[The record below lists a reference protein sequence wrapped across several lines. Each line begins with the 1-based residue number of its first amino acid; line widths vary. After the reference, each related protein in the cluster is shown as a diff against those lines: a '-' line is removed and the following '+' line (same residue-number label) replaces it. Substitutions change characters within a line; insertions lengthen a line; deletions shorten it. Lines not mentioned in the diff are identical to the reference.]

1 MRNYKYMDRDIIII
15 GAGLSGL
22 ACALRLGASGYRVLV
37 LESNEG
43 PGGKISEKRA
53 HGYRFDTGASL
64 LTIPELMEDLLD
76 AAEAEER
83 VSIRQLDIICRYFY
97 SDGTIINAFRDTDDF
112 ATEIHKK
119 TGEKKESVLAFLRN
133 SRYLYDLTKD
143 TFIFSPF
150 RTLSNMFSRAALNVL
165 LHFRALDASRS
176 MHEKNS
182 RWFSDARTRQLFNRY
197 ATYSGSNPY
206 KAPATLNIIAH
217 LEHSGGA
224 YLPERGMFSLI
235 QVLYKSALA
244 KGVEFMF
251 NRRAEKI
258 ITGRKGTRGV
268 EAGGEILQSNIVVSD
283 ADIFSV
289 YNRLLV
295 QKKVPGY
302 LLRQELSSSAI
313 IFFWGI
319 KNTYPALETHNILFS
334 TDYKSEF
341 EYIFERKAVYDDP
354 TIYIYISSKIVHTDA
369 PAGCENWF
377 VMINSPVNE
386 GQDWDSCVAEA
397 RRNIISKINKTLDI
411 DIESYIEFE
420 DFADPRT
427 IEKNSS
433 SFKGALYGNSSNNK
447 MAAFFRH
454 PNFMCRFKGL
464 FFTGGSVHPG
474 GGIPLCLASAKI
486 VADKIMK
493 SHKLHL

>member
-1 MRNYKYMDRDIIII
+1 
-15 GAGLSGL
+15 
-22 ACALRLGASGYRVLV
+22 V
-37 LESNEG
+37 
-43 PGGKISEKRA
+43 
-53 HGYRFDTGASL
+53 
-64 LTIPELMEDLLD
+64 
-76 AAEAEER
+76 EER
-83 VSIRQLDIICRYFY
+83 VGIRQLDIICKYFY
-97 SDGTIINAFRDTDDF
+97 SDGTIINAFRDAGDF
-112 ATEIHKK
+112 ATEIQKK
-119 TGEKKESVLAFLRN
+119 TGEERKNVLAFLKK
-133 SRYLYDLTKD
+133 SRYLYELTKD

-150 RTLSNMFSRAALNVL
+150 RTLSNMFSRSALNVM
-165 LHFRALDASRS
+165 LHFRALDAFRS

-182 RWFSDARTRQLFNRY
+182 QWFSDTRIQQLFNRY

-224 YLPERGMFSLI
+224 YLPERGMFGLI

-251 NRRAEKI
+251 SRKAEKI

-268 EAGGEILQSNIVVSD
+268 ESGGEIIYSKIVVSD

-289 YNRLLV
+289 YNRLLG

-302 LLRQELSSSAI
+302 LLRQDLSSSAI

-319 KNTYPALETHNILFS
+319 KNTFPVLETHNILFS
-334 TDYKSEF
+334 GDYKSEF
-341 EYIFERKAVYDDP
+341 ECVFKRKEVYDDP
-354 TIYIYISSKIVHTDA
+354 TIYIYISSRIVHTDA
-369 PAGCENWF
+369 PSGCENWF

-386 GQDWDSCVAEA
+386 GQEWDRCVEEA
-397 RRNIISKINKTLDI
+397 RSSIISKINRTLDT
-411 DIESYIEFE
+411 DIESFIEFE

-433 SFKGALYGNSSNNK
+433 SYKGALYGNSSNNK

-454 PNFMCRFKGL
+454 PNFICRFKGL

>member
-1 MRNYKYMDRDIIII
+1 MDRDVIII

-22 ACALRLGASGYRVLV
+22 ACALRLAASGCRVLV
-37 LESNEG
+37 LDSNEG

-53 HGYRFDTGASL
+53 RGYRFDTGASL
-64 LTIPELMEDLLD
+64 LTLPGLIDDLLET
-76 AAEAEER
+76 AGVEER
-83 VSIRQLDIICRYFY
+83 VGIRQLDIICKYFY
-97 SDGTIINAFRDTDDF
+97 SDGTVINAFRDAGDF
-112 ATEIHKK
+112 ATEIQKK

-133 SRYLYDLTKD
+133 SRYMYELTKN

-150 RTLSNMFSRAALNVL
+150 RTLSNMFSRSALNVL
-165 LHFRALDASRS
+165 LHFHALDAFRS
-176 MHEKNS
+176 MNEKNN
-182 RWFSDARTRQLFNRY
+182 RWFSDARIRQLFNRY

-224 YLPERGMFSLI
+224 YLPEGGMYGLI

-251 NRRAEKI
+251 KTRAEKI
-258 ITGRKGTRGV
+258 ISGRKGTRGV
-268 EAGGEILQSNIVVSD
+268 ESGGEILRSKIVVSD

-289 YNRLLV
+289 YNRLLEP
-295 QKKVPGY
+295 KKVPGY
-302 LLRQELSSSAI
+302 LLKQELSSSAI

-319 KNTYPALETHNILFS
+319 KNKYPVLETHNILFS
-334 TDYKSEF
+334 GDYKSEF
-341 EYIFERKAVYDDP
+341 EYIFEKKAVYYDP
-354 TIYIYISSKIVHTDA
+354 TIYIYISSRIVHADA

-386 GQDWDSCVAEA
+386 GQDWDRCVAEA
-397 RRNIISKINKTLDI
+397 RSSIISKINRMLDT
-411 DIESYIEFE
+411 DIETYIEFE
-420 DFADPRT
+420 DSADPRT
-427 IEKNSS
+427 IEKSS
-433 SFKGALYGNSSNNK
+433 SSYKGALYGNSSNNK

-486 VADKIMK
+486 VADKIIK

>member
-1 MRNYKYMDRDIIII
+1 MERDVIII

-22 ACALRLGASGYRVLV
+22 ACSLRLAASGYRVLV

-43 PGGKISEKRA
+43 PGGKISKKRA
-53 HGYRFDTGASL
+53 RGYRFDTGASL
-64 LTIPELMEDLLD
+64 LTIPGLVDDLLD
-76 AAEAEER
+76 AAGVEER
-83 VSIRQLDIICRYFY
+83 VGIRQLDVICKYFY
-97 SDGTIINAFRDTDDF
+97 SDGTIINAFRDTGDF
-112 ATEIHKK
+112 ATEIQKK
-119 TGEKKESVLAFLRN
+119 TGEKRESVLAFLRN
-133 SRYLYDLTKD
+133 SRYLYELTKD

-150 RTLSNMFSRAALNVL
+150 RTLSNMFSRSAFNVL
-165 LHFRALDASRS
+165 LHFRALDAFRS
-176 MHEKNS
+176 MYEKNS

-206 KAPATLNIIAH
+206 TAPATLNIIAH
-217 LEHSGGA
+217 LEHGGGA
-224 YLPERGMFSLI
+224 YLPEGGMFSLI

-244 KGVEFMF
+244 KGVEFKF
-251 NRRAEKI
+251 KTRAEKI
-258 ITGRKGTRGV
+258 ITGRKGKRGV
-268 EAGGEILQSNIVVSD
+268 EAGGGTIQSNIVVSD

-289 YNRLLV
+289 YSRLLGR
-295 QKKVPGY
+295 KKVPGY

-319 KNTYPALETHNILFS
+319 KNTYPVLETHNILFS
-334 TDYKSEF
+334 GDYESEF
-341 EYIFERKAVYDDP
+341 KYIFQRKAVYDDP
-354 TIYIYISSKIVHTDA
+354 TIYIYVSSKIMHTDA
-369 PAGCENWF
+369 PSGCENWF

-386 GQDWDSCVAEA
+386 GQDWDRCVEEA
-397 RRNIISKINKTLDI
+397 RSKIISKINKTLDT
-411 DIESYIEFE
+411 DIESFIEFE
-420 DFADPRT
+420 DIADPRT

-486 VADKIMK
+486 VADKIIK
-493 SHKLHL
+493 SHTLKL

>member
-1 MRNYKYMDRDIIII
+1 MDRDLIII

-22 ACALRLGASGYRVLV
+22 ACALRLAASDYRVLV
-37 LESNEG
+37 LDSNEG
-43 PGGKISEKRA
+43 PGGKISEKRSR
-53 HGYRFDTGASL
+53 GYRFDTGASL
-64 LTIPELMEDLLD
+64 LTIPGLIDDLLE
-76 AAEAEER
+76 AAGVEER
-83 VSIRQLDIICRYFY
+83 VSIRQLDIICKYFC
-97 SDGTIINAFRDTDDF
+97 SDGTIINAYSDAGDF
-112 ATEIHKK
+112 ASEMQNK
-119 TGEKKESVLAFLRN
+119 TGEKKENVLSFLEK

-150 RTLSNMFSRAALNVL
+150 RTLSNMFSRSALNVL
-165 LHFRALDASRS
+165 LHFSTLDAFTS
-176 MHEKNS
+176 MSEKNS
-182 RWFSDARTRQLFNRY
+182 RWFSDERAQQLFNRY

-224 YLPERGMFSLI
+224 YLPEGGMYGLI
-235 QVLYKSALA
+235 KVLYKSALA

-251 NRRAEKI
+251 GRRAEKI
-258 ITGRKGTRGV
+258 ITSRKGTRGV
-268 EAGGEILQSNIVVSD
+268 EAGGEILQSNAVVSD

-289 YNRLLV
+289 YNKLLG

-319 KNTYPALETHNILFS
+319 KNKYPVLETHNILFS
-334 TDYKSEF
+334 GDYKSEF
-341 EYIFERKAVYDDP
+341 EYIFKRKAVCDDP
-354 TIYIYISSKIVHTDA
+354 TIYIYISSRIVHADA
-369 PAGCENWF
+369 PDGCENWF

-386 GQDWDSCVAEA
+386 GQDWDRFVEEA
-397 RRNIISKINKTLDI
+397 RSSIISKINRTLDT

-420 DFADPRT
+420 DSADPRT
-427 IEKNSS
+427 IEKSSS

-454 PNFMCRFKGL
+454 PNFIRRFKGL
-464 FFTGGSVHPG
+464 FFTGGTVHPG

-486 VADKIMK
+486 VADKIVN
-493 SHKLHL
+493 SHMLHL